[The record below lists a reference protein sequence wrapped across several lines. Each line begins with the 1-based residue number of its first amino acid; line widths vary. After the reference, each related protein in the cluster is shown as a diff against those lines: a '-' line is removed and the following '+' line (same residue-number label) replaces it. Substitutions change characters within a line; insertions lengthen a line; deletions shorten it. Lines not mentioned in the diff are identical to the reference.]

1 MKQMR
6 KPGLRDWWLQ
16 RLSSSV
22 LSLYFLPIIFAW
34 LLGYLK
40 GPLSFYQLLSRVD
53 MKVATFL
60 MLVAYTIH
68 ARIGL
73 WVVITDYIPRQMQ
86 NYLAALVDILF
97 VVQFVIGVYL
107 IWSF

>member
-6 KPGLRDWWLQ
+6 RPGLRDWWLQ
-16 RLSSSV
+16 RLSASV

-34 LLGYLK
+34 LLGFLT
-40 GPLSFYQLLSRVD
+40 GPLSFYQLLSRMD

-60 MLVAYTIH
+60 MLAAYTIH
-68 ARIGL
+68 SRIGL
-73 WVVITDYIPRQMQ
+73 WVVITDYMPRQAQ
-86 NYLAALVDILF
+86 SYLVALFDILF
-97 VVQFVIGVYL
+97 VIQFTIGVYL